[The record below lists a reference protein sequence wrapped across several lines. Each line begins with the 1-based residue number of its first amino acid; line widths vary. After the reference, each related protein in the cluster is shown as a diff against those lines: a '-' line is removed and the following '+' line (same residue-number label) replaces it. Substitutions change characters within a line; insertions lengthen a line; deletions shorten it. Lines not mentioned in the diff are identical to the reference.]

1 MSPILLGII
10 VVAVLVAGLLI
21 SAVRIVQEYERG
33 VIFRLGRILGAKGPG
48 LFFLIPVIDRMQIVS
63 LRTVTMDIPPQDI
76 ITKDNVTVRVNAVTY
91 FNVVDPVKAVI
102 AIENYLFGTSQVAQ
116 TTLRSVI
123 GQVDLDD
130 LLTNRDDINAELQ
143 RIIDDLTN
151 PWGVKVTLVEVKDV
165 ELFETMRRAMARQAE
180 AERERRAK
188 VIHAQGEFEAAQR
201 LAEAAAALEQH
212 PAAMQL
218 RVLATMAEVSAERNS
233 TLIFPLPID
242 LLRLVD
248 TLAGNGQP
256 GNGSGPSQVQEGT
269 EHPPVATGPFSSSPP
284 TAAWRGSSD
293 GPVWAVCSGGCS
305 TTAKPR
311 SSCRSSSG
319 SCSSWAETGSE
330 TFSTTSTARCSRSSH
345 SW

>member
-1 MSPILLGII
+1 MNPIQVGLI
-10 VVAVLVAGLLI
+10 VVGVLVAGLVI

-48 LFFLIPVIDRMQIVS
+48 LFFLIPVIDRMQNIS
-63 LRTVTMDIPPQDI
+63 LRTVTHDIPPQDI

-116 TTLRSVI
+116 TTLRSII

-130 LLTNRDDINAELQ
+130 LLTNRDEINAELQ
-143 RIIDDLTN
+143 RVIDELTN

-233 TLIFPLPID
+233 TLIFPLPMEI
-242 LLRLVD
+242 LRLAD
-248 TLAGNGQP
+248 
-256 GNGSGPSQVQEGT
+256 
-269 EHPPVATGPFSSSPP
+269 
-284 TAAWRGSSD
+284 AA
-293 GPVWAVCSGGCS
+293 AAHL
-305 TTAKPR
+305 TN
-311 SSCRSSSG
+311 
-319 SCSSWAETGSE
+319 
-330 TFSTTSTARCSRSSH
+330 SR
-345 SW
+345 